1 MLRDVGFRDN
11 TRWRGCDPLIE
22 DDLAFMQFVCLRP
35 VFTAFVGC
43 VEALAMLRVAEL
55 LLELFEFVLD
65 MDLAVGLGQ
74 GSLRHL
80 RVVARLVGAVLGAE

>member
-1 MLRDVGFRDN
+1 
-11 TRWRGCDPLIE
+11 
-22 DDLAFMQFVCLRP
+22 MQFDCLRP

-74 GSLRHL
+74 GSLRHQ
-80 RVVARLVGAVLGAE
+80 RVVARLVGAVLGVE